1 MREFIPVT
9 DDMLYDNPALFERL
23 VPYHV
28 DRPCRHLASRPL
40 HLSPADVQRDMVPAP
55 RRGHTNE

>member
-28 DRPCRHLASRPL
+28 DRPCRRLASKPL
-40 HLSPADVQRDMVPAP
+40 HLTPADIQRDITAVP
-55 RRGHTNE
+55 RRGQADE